1 MSFCNLEKLVYKAAS
16 LYFVPIYIQCQG
28 FAPGQFIICFIM
40 YEDGNDKKVSIYWCS
55 FDEFLMD
62 MKQNKRKNI
71 RQERKKVVLFQTF
84 VHLQEKCDEF

>member
-1 MSFCNLEKLVYKAAS
+1 
-16 LYFVPIYIQCQG
+16 
-28 FAPGQFIICFIM
+28 M

-84 VHLQEKCDEF
+84 VLLQEKCDDLSP